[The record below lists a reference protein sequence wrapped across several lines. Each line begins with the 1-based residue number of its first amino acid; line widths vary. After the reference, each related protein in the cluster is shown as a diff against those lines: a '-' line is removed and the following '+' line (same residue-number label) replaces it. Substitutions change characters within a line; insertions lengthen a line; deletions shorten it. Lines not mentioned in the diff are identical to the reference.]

1 MKIHSEFLFAGK
13 QKNTPFV
20 ILSTMETVL
29 ITGGTG
35 LIGQALT
42 DALLRKNYRVII
54 LTRKALPWPNQSP
67 LLHIA
72 KWDVNKQEIDKNAVG
87 QADYIIH
94 LAGASLSEKRW
105 TKKRKQEII
114 DSRVKSSEL
123 LVKSLQEIPNP
134 VKAVISASA
143 IGYYGEIRPDMKTNS
158 REQKKFVE
166 TDPPAPDFIGETC
179 RRWEHSIQPVT
190 ELEKR
195 LVILRIGI
203 VFSRQGGIIAEF
215 LKPLRIGIAP
225 VPGTGFQ
232 TMSWIHIDDLVSMI
246 LFALSNE
253 SLSGCFNA
261 VAPEIVSY
269 KEFSCLLA
277 KEFKGKFYV
286 PVYVPAFLLKL
297 LRGDMSREI
306 LKSLAVSAVKIQQA
320 GFSFAYPD
328 AASAIKQIFSQP
340 SA

>member
-1 MKIHSEFLFAGK
+1 
-13 QKNTPFV
+13 
-20 ILSTMETVL
+20 METVL

-42 DALLRKNYRVII
+42 EALLRKNYRLII
-54 LTRKALPWPNQSP
+54 LTRKALAWPNQSP
-67 LLHIA
+67 LLQIA
-72 KWDVNKQEIDKNAVG
+72 KWDVNKQQIDKNAIG

-123 LVKSLQEIPNP
+123 LVQSLKEIPNR

-143 IGYYGEIRPDMKTNS
+143 IGYYGEIRPDMKTDS

-190 ELEKR
+190 ELGKR
-195 LVILRIGI
+195 LVILRIGM
-203 VFSRQGGIIAEF
+203 VLSRQGGIIAEF
-215 LKPLRIGIAP
+215 LKLLRLGIAP
-225 VPGTGFQ
+225 VLGNGRQ
-232 TMSWIHIDDLVSMI
+232 LMSWIHIDDLVQMI
-246 LFALSNE
+246 LFVMENE
-253 SLSGCFNA
+253 FLSGSYNA
-261 VAPEIVSY
+261 VAPAIVTQ
-269 KEFSCLLA
+269 KKFSCLLA
-277 KEFKGKFYV
+277 KELRGKFYV

-297 LRGDMSREI
+297 LRGDMSREV
-306 LKSLAVSAVKIQQA
+306 LKSLAVSADKIQQA
-320 GFSFAYPD
+320 GFFFRYPD
-328 AASAIKQIFSQP
+328 AASAIKQIFSKA